1 MSTIFCAPKGRAE
14 KLGAIR
20 QRASMLPVR
29 AKGRASACCHLTL
42 RCRQRAG
49 AVSPPPRAPTPRDR
63 QCNKCSPE
71 IGSWF
76 SETLLKSHG
85 TLGARLGEALHVK
98 ASPCTLNGCNRSD
111 PGPGGRPRWPVPG
124 RPWKSRP
131 RRSRPMRPDQCQ
143 RANHPPALTQC
154 NFGPKGVRYGR
165 SGMSAGQRYWQYGL
179 LFR

>member
-20 QRASMLPVR
+20 QRASMMPVR

-98 ASPCTLNGCNRSD
+98 ASPCTNKRMQQERS
-111 PGPGGRPRWPVPG
+111 GAWWTATLAGTGAAVEVKTTPV
-124 RPWKSRP
+124 SANA
-131 RRSRPMRPDQCQ
+131 SRPMPTR
-143 RANHPPALTQC
+143 
-154 NFGPKGVRYGR
+154 
-165 SGMSAGQRYWQYGL
+165 
-179 LFR
+179 